1 MTQSDLQLDQPAGA
15 GPPTV
20 RQAAARGAAW
30 TVAGYA
36 SLLALRFGF
45 NLLLTRLVAPKV
57 FGIMAIINLLIQS
70 LHMFSDLGI
79 SQCVTRHDRGDDP
92 HFLDT
97 AWTVQLGVNTVTVH
111 VTCIAV
117 KNL

>member
-1 MTQSDLQLDQPAGA
+1 MTQSDPLLDLPADVATVTFNGD

-20 RQAAARGAAW
+20 RQAAARGAVW

-36 SLLALRFGF
+36 SVMVLRFGF

-57 FGIMAIINLLIQS
+57 FGVMAIINLLIQS

-92 HFLDT
+92 HFLNT
-97 AWTVQLGVNTVTVH
+97 AWTV
-111 VTCIAV
+111 
-117 KNL
+117 